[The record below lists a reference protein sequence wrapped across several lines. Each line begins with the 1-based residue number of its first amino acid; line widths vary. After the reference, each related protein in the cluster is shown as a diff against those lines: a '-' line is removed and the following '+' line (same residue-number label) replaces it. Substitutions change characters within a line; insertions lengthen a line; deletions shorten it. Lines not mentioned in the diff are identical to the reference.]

1 MYRLDSNKRITYKN
15 KHTHTHN
22 SNQFDELQKKSY
34 FDHRSYYAHHCHS
47 WQVQVCFAKVL
58 FQPVPCMDIIYSYF
72 IHTLNQ
78 YELFLKQL
86 LDSNVADMSSEK
98 LFDMCR
104 ISEFSKYY
112 LISILI
118 FFNAQN

>member
-1 MYRLDSNKRITYKN
+1 MYRLDSNKRITKINRRTRTIAINLMSYK
-15 KHTHTHN
+15 
-22 SNQFDELQKKSY
+22 KKSY

-78 YELFLKQL
+78 YELYLKQS